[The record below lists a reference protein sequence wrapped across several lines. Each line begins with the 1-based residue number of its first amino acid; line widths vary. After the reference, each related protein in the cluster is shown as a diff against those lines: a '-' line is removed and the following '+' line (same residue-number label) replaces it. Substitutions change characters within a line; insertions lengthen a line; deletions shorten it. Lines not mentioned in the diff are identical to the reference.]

1 MPSSTVTRLP
11 TASAALPLPAAPDAQ
26 RWTAVRRM
34 RIVTLAAAL
43 ILLLTV
49 SVRGEQITTD
59 QKDFLVSGDGRYVV
73 LQGTWRR
80 TSQRPTVEVPYVNSV
95 RIECDRL
102 NSRRDKEVWQYIVGV
117 AAHLEYLAVA
127 ILWVHGGKPGRFQ
140 DYEDHLTLGQ
150 AISKIEGK
158 GLLAPAIIDT
168 ARAINRLR
176 NSVAHRGAVS
186 GVTVPGTAQ
195 RGLYKGGHVFTELEA
210 LRQVVSDAEAAIRA
224 MGEWL
229 RRQEAP

>member
-1 MPSSTVTRLP
+1 ME
-11 TASAALPLPAAPDAQ
+11 
-26 RWTAVRRM
+26 
-34 RIVTLAAAL
+34 
-43 ILLLTV
+43 LLF
-49 SVRGEQITTD
+49 I
-59 QKDFLVSGDGRYVV
+59 
-73 LQGTWRR
+73 
-80 TSQRPTVEVPYVNSV
+80 
-95 RIECDRL
+95 L

-158 GLLAPAIIDT
+158 GLLTP
-168 ARAINRLR
+168 
-176 NSVAHRGAVS
+176 
-186 GVTVPGTAQ
+186 
-195 RGLYKGGHVFTELEA
+195 
-210 LRQVVSDAEAAIRA
+210 AIRA